1 MKNLTLIFTSLIFL
15 VILSSNSGCET
26 APTKPSADQVTQKR
40 TEQAMQEANRQ
51 VGMPA
56 ISRFQEKK
64 IMKMIY
70 ELRDQENYICYA
82 YLVNVMDGSIGQYL
96 GKCIGYGLPYSTQFS
111 NPMRVV
117 DVEREYGINKYESA
131 GEIQTMPQPEPN
143 GLFMPEGLAATWLLM
158 IDPKTNEP
166 RPVYIEP
173 EIIVSP
179 FKLK

>member
-15 VILSSNSGCET
+15 VILSSNSGCDSST
-26 APTKPSADQVTQKR
+26 STPSADKTLQKK

-70 ELRDQENYICYA
+70 ELRDQENYVCHA
-82 YLVNVMDGSIGQYL
+82 YLVNIMDGSVGQYL

-111 NPMRVV
+111 NPMRVA
-117 DVEREYGINKYESA
+117 DPELIAGYRKYQ
-131 GEIQTMPQPEPN
+131 GEGSFLTLPQPEPN